1 MQVKQKG
8 VTMKLVL
15 LMAMML
21 VSSVNFAA
29 VGQNNM
35 TVTVGGN
42 MNYTSL
48 TTNVTAPVNIFQ
60 DSQEF
65 LGGGFD
71 ITLGHLYL
79 SQGSLIH
86 GFDTK
91 IRFAMNF
98 SPISKM
104 SGIKVEAPEDF
115 YMGFDTTTFSVGTT
129 YIIGSKIGNGR
140 LMFDVLGLN
149 IGYLTGA
156 YKQIDKSS
164 SSPSEFIVKT
174 GNNFLVSIELPL
186 GTRYI
191 FDNGLT
197 LGFSHR
203 LDFAFGGELT
213 DFEDST
219 SGGVSSYIPKG
230 SLLGSGDNQLS
241 YLAYNLTFSLGY
253 LFGK

>member
-1 MQVKQKG
+1 MK
-8 VTMKLVL
+8 KLVL

-21 VSSVNFAA
+21 ISSVNFTA
-29 VGQNNM
+29 VGQNNI
-35 TVTVGGN
+35 TISVGGN

-48 TTNVTAPVNIFQ
+48 TTNVIAPINLFQ

-71 ITLGHLYL
+71 VTLGHLYL

-91 IRFAMNF
+91 VRFAMNF
-98 SPISKM
+98 SPLTKM
-104 SGIKVEAPEDF
+104 SGIKAELPENSSI
-115 YMGFDTTTFSVGTT
+115 GFNTTTVSVGTT
-129 YIIGSKIGNGR
+129 YIMGTKLGNGR
-140 LMFDVLGLN
+140 LMIDVLGLN
-149 IGYLTGA
+149 IGYLSGVYSWKFKEA
-156 YKQIDKSS
+156 SA
-164 SSPSEFIVKT
+164 IVGYTAQT

-213 DFEDST
+213 GMKDPGSEVT
-219 SGGVSSYIPKG
+219 TIEPKG
-230 SLLGSGDNQLS
+230 SILGSGDNQLN

-253 LFGK
+253 VFGK

>member
-1 MQVKQKG
+1 
-8 VTMKLVL
+8 MKLVL

-21 VSSVNFAA
+21 ISSANFAA

-35 TVTVGGN
+35 TISVGGN

-48 TTNVTAPVNIFQ
+48 TTNIIAPINLFQ

-91 IRFAMNF
+91 VRFAMNF
-98 SPISKM
+98 SPISKI
-104 SGIKVEAPEDF
+104 SGIKAELPEDF
-115 YMGFDTTTFSVGTT
+115 SVGFNTTTVSVGTT

-149 IGYLTGA
+149 IGYLSGD
-156 YKQIDKSS
+156 YKYMFKEVND
-164 SSPSEFIVKT
+164 FVGYTVKT

-203 LDFAFGGELT
+203 LDFAFGGELKGMKDPGSEVT
-213 DFEDST
+213 TIEPD
-219 SGGVSSYIPKG
+219 G
-230 SLLGSGDNQLS
+230 SLLGSGDNQLN

-253 LFGK
+253 VFGK

>member
-1 MQVKQKG
+1 
-8 VTMKLVL
+8 
-15 LMAMML
+15 
-21 VSSVNFAA
+21 
-29 VGQNNM
+29 
-35 TVTVGGN
+35 
-42 MNYTSL
+42 
-48 TTNVTAPVNIFQ
+48 
-60 DSQEF
+60 
-65 LGGGFD
+65 
-71 ITLGHLYL
+71 
-79 SQGSLIH
+79 
-86 GFDTK
+86 
-91 IRFAMNF
+91 MNF

-203 LDFAFGGELT
+203 LDFAFGGERKPGT
-213 DFEDST
+213 PTMDGTTSTTPATGSQFGTKDSQQ
-219 SGGVSSYIPKG
+219 SYM
-230 SLLGSGDNQLS
+230 
-241 YLAYNLTFSLGY
+241 AYNLTVSLGY
-253 LFGK
+253 VFGK

>member
-1 MQVKQKG
+1 
-8 VTMKLVL
+8 MKLVL

-21 VSSVNFAA
+21 ISSANFAA

-35 TVTVGGN
+35 TVSVGGN

-48 TTNVTAPVNIFQ
+48 TTNVIAPINVFQ

-91 IRFAMNF
+91 VRFAMNF

-104 SGIKVEAPEDF
+104 SGIKAELPEDF
-115 YMGFDTTTFSVGTT
+115 SVGFNTTTVSVGTT

-149 IGYLTGA
+149 IGYLSGE
-156 YKQIDKSS
+156 YKYMFK
-164 SSPSEFIVKT
+164 EVNAFVGYTVKT

-203 LDFAFGGELT
+203 LDFAFGGELKGMKDPGSEVT
-213 DFEDST
+213 TIEPD
-219 SGGVSSYIPKG
+219 G

-253 LFGK
+253 VFGK